1 MTFSHKEIQAD
12 LDLQE
17 VNYTYQVYFYF
28 FLTLFL
34 TYPKPK
40 VLIKGATVVGCLRDS
55 KHHL

>member
-1 MTFSHKEIQAD
+1 MTFSHKEIRAD

-28 FLTLFL
+28 FLFLSL

-40 VLIKGATVVGCLRDS
+40 VLIKGATVIGWLRDS